1 MVLVAGM
8 STWLH
13 AQDLESIPSDKVRLF
28 AEKLAEEAG
37 KIDGLKI
44 KIQADASQA
53 NGVHVKDMLG
63 IIVVP
68 QKDIKKGEESS
79 VNFKAEKG
87 VPFAYLFSYKVVPI
101 LDGKPVQ
108 ADQLYTLKVSDNNGE
123 ERKVHVLPLTAKKL
137 SDDDYRLQAYGCG
150 DKPVVDAKFS
160 SGDEVSSPP
169 VKIEIEDA
177 DSGTYEGTVKVT
189 VFGKYQASFRAAY
202 VE

>member
-1 MVLVAGM
+1 MIMVASMATLVR
-8 STWLH
+8 

-37 KIDGLKI
+37 KLDGLKI
-44 KIQADASQA
+44 KIQADANQA

-79 VNFKAEKG
+79 ANFKAEKG
-87 VPFAYLFSYKVVPI
+87 IPFAYLFSYKVVPI
-101 LDGKPVQ
+101 IDGKRVQ
-108 ADQLYTLKVSDNNGE
+108 ADQLNTLKVSDNNGE
-123 ERKVHVLPLTAKKL
+123 ERKVYVLPLTAKKL
-137 SDDDYRLQAYGCG
+137 TDDDYRLQAYGCG

-160 SGDEVSSPP
+160 SGEEVNSPP
-169 VKIEIEDA
+169 VKVEIEDA
-177 DSGTYEGTVKVT
+177 DSSTNEGTIKVT
-189 VFGKYQASFRAAY
+189 VFGKYSASFRAAY